1 MTPAWASNGRV
12 LPPCWSS
19 RALKTCTGSMML
31 LSRPTASDCAS
42 ASACWKREVSL
53 SILIRRPRSL
63 KNEGAR
69 RVAPTGYPTAHQGT
83 SRAIQGFPMLAAQ
96 PEPHRIREQRSPTTD
111 AQTTAKMSV
120 LTDNLSDLKSSH
132 GNNIVAPSL
141 LLRRGHMAPEVPR
154 AKRPGTLP
162 RFWGSRSL
170 SHLSMY

>member
-1 MTPAWASNGRV
+1 
-12 LPPCWSS
+12 
-19 RALKTCTGSMML
+19 
-31 LSRPTASDCAS
+31 
-42 ASACWKREVSL
+42 
-53 SILIRRPRSL
+53 
-63 KNEGAR
+63 
-69 RVAPTGYPTAHQGT
+69 
-83 SRAIQGFPMLAAQ
+83 MLAAQ